1 MKIVIV
7 DYGMGNKHSI
17 TSALKYIGV
26 QEVVVSHKSEDLQS
40 ADKLLLPGVGAFNQ
54 AMINIQKLELDT
66 VLKNLVLIEK
76 KPILGICLGMQLL
89 CESSDEDGLHSGLGF
104 IKGDVRKFDISPLS
118 VPHVGFN
125 QVKAPANSRLYTG
138 LEELSDFYFTHSF
151 RMQSGSPINAGICE
165 YGQEFIA
172 SFELDN
178 IAGTQFH
185 PELSQTNGLKVLE
198 NFVKSF

>member
-1 MKIVIV
+1 M
-7 DYGMGNKHSI
+7 D
-17 TSALKYIGV
+17 
-26 QEVVVSHKSEDLQS
+26 EVVVSHKSEDLQS

-54 AMINIQKLELDT
+54 AMKNIQELQLDT
-66 VLKNLVLIEK
+66 MLKNLVLIEK

-89 CESSDEDGLHSGLGF
+89 CESSDENGLHNGLGF
-104 IKGDVRKFDISPLS
+104 IKGDVRKFEIAPLS

-125 QVKAPANSRLYTG
+125 QVKFPENSRLYRG
-138 LEELSDFYFTHSF
+138 LDDKSDFYFTHSF
-151 RMQSGSPINAGICE
+151 RLQSSSYINAGVCK
-165 YGQEFIA
+165 YGEEFIA
-172 SFELDN
+172 SFEIDN